1 MPSTK
6 ILLVDHSTMR
16 MPFLS
21 EVLQDAGDVTEFG
34 EMAKALAAVK
44 RGMDIDVAVLHYRL
58 SLTPLI
64 QAIRKEQP
72 GAKIVG
78 YGSPRADAPLGVDHY
93 LSQPI
98 LSSELRQA
106 VERAKAKQRA
116 N

>member
-21 EVLQDAGDVTEFG
+21 KVLQDAGEVVEFK
-34 EMAKALAAVK
+34 EMSKAMAAVT
-44 RGMDIDVAVLHYRL
+44 RGLNVDVAVLHYRL

-64 QAIRKEQP
+64 QAIRRVQP

-78 YGSPRADAPLGVDHY
+78 FGNPRPDPPLGIDQY

-98 LSSELRQA
+98 LSAELRQA
-106 VERAKAKQRA
+106 VERAGCK
-116 N
+116 

>member
-1 MPSTK
+1 MPNTK

-16 MPFLS
+16 MPFLT
-21 EVLQDAGDVTEFG
+21 EVLQDAGEVTEFA
-34 EMAKALAAVK
+34 EMAKAMAAVK
-44 RGMDIDVAVLHYRL
+44 RGISIDVAVLHYRL

-64 QAIRKEQP
+64 QSIRKAQP

-78 YGSPRADAPLGVDHY
+78 FGNPRADTPLGVDHY

-98 LSSELRQA
+98 LSAELRRA
-106 VERAKAKQRA
+106 VEGAKAKSKV